1 MHDVLHALN
10 EPSYLTMCET
20 YRKIATDIRDALFT
34 CCMHENYSCKQLDRD
49 STHYRVAIPELRST
63 PYALPKRRAI
73 RTVINN
79 IHKQYQ
85 CTVSTRPQQIH
96 VSKDSAF
103 AEYARV
109 YSLTVTIQPRIQSR
123 LDIHSNDS
131 ISATFVYASAANI
144 IDMHISY
151 GFRYV
156 TRVIT
161 SSVGFRIHTKVRSHT
176 EVSTVDFKKL
186 NEAATVYK
194 LPKVGVS

>member
-20 YRKIATDIRDALFT
+20 YRKIATDIRDSLFT
-34 CCMHENYSCKQLDRD
+34 CCMHENYTCKQLDRD
-49 STHYRVAIPELRST
+49 STHYRMAIPELRST
-63 PYALPKRRAI
+63 PYALPRRRAI
-73 RTVINN
+73 RTI
-79 IHKQYQ
+79 IDKIRKQYQ
-85 CTVSTRPQQIH
+85 CAVSTRPQPIY
-96 VSKDSAF
+96 VSADSAF
-103 AEYARV
+103 AEYAKV
-109 YSLTVTIQPRIQSR
+109 YGLTVTIQPMIQSR

-131 ISATFVYASAANI
+131 ISVTFVYACAANV
-144 IDMHISY
+144 IDVHISY

-161 SSVGFRIHTKVRSHT
+161 SPGGFRIHTRVRSHT
-176 EVSTVDFKKL
+176 EVPTVDFNKL